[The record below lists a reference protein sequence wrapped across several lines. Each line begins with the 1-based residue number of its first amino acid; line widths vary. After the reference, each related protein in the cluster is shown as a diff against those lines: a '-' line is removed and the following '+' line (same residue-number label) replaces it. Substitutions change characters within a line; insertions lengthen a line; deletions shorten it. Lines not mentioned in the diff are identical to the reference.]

1 MAERKRSNFCF
12 CAHLLIVNEVFVFA
26 ELKLIIKNDFLM
38 ACFNAHRH
46 TVVPSENEASNL
58 LNCFHLEIELR
69 SVETMF
75 LASY

>member
-12 CAHLLIVNEVFVFA
+12 CVHLLIVNEVFVFA

-38 ACFNAHRH
+38 ARFNAHRH
-46 TVVPSENEASNL
+46 IVVPFENEASNL
-58 LNCFHLEIELR
+58 LNYFHLEIELW

-75 LASY
+75 LARF